1 MALIT
6 EQLAEFV
13 AMARPQDLPENVLD
27 RAVLSTLDCIAAA
40 IGGVPT
46 ANAAS
51 MRAAATRIFGGGP
64 ARAWFTDSL
73 SMPAAA
79 ILANCAA
86 ASALDVDDGHR
97 GASGHAGAA
106 VVPAVLTAAAH
117 ETWSGVKLLTAIA
130 LGYDVALRVASA
142 RQPGTVTSF
151 AAGLWCGYGVA
162 AAISYLYGL
171 GPAEI
176 AHAIAIAGAE
186 APQNLPQG
194 ACCMSSVKGSSP
206 WGTMTAYVAVERA
219 RYGATGSIDLLD
231 RESVF
236 DQGKIL
242 DGLGQR
248 WLINET
254 YLKPYASCR
263 YTHAAIDAVLEL
275 VNEGQGTSA
284 PVDELIVEIFP
295 EGLTITN
302 DREPKTLE
310 AAQFSIPFSVAL
322 AALRGARALRPLTE
336 ASLHDEEVLALSR
349 RLKFY
354 PVTEFAGAFPKLTP
368 SRVRVRRGGVESAR
382 TVLHP
387 LGEVDN
393 PLRQSDIEAKFADL
407 ARGFIPGDVVSS
419 TVKGCVELKTGSPK
433 RLLAALD
440 VPAFRTIAGAAQ

>member
-1 MALIT
+1 MALLT

-13 AMARPQDLPENVLD
+13 ATARPQDLPEDVVD
-27 RAVLSTLDCIAAA
+27 RTVLSTLDCIAAA
-40 IGGVPT
+40 VGGVPT

-51 MRAAATRIFGGGP
+51 MRAAAMRIFGSGP
-64 ARAWFTDSL
+64 ARAWFTDCL
-73 SMPAAA
+73 STPAAA

-106 VVPAVLTAAAH
+106 VVPAVLTAAAQ
-117 ETWSGVKLLTAIA
+117 ETWSGPRLLTAIA

-142 RQPGTVTSF
+142 RQPGTVKSF

-162 AAISYLYGL
+162 AALGYLFGL
-171 GPAEI
+171 REDEI

-194 ACCMSSVKGSSP
+194 ACRMSSVKGSSP

-219 RYGATGSIDLLD
+219 RHAATGSIDLLD
-231 RESVF
+231 REAVF
-236 DQGKIL
+236 DRGKIL

-263 YTHAAIDAVLEL
+263 YTHAAIDAVLGLVDEEPAKSGPIDEL
-275 VNEGQGTSA
+275 V
-284 PVDELIVEIFP
+284 VEVFP
-295 EGLTITN
+295 EGMAITN

-310 AAQFSIPFSVAL
+310 DAQFSIPFSVAL
-322 AALRGARALRPLTE
+322 AALRGARALRPLME
-336 ASLHDEEVLALSR
+336 ESLHDEEVLALSR
-349 RLKFY
+349 RVKFH
-354 PVTEFAGAFPKLTP
+354 PVAEFTGAFPKLTP
-368 SRVRVRRGGVESAR
+368 SRVRIRRGGAESGR
-382 TVLHP
+382 TVLNP

-393 PLRQSDIEAKFADL
+393 PLRQSDVEAKLADL
-407 ARGFIPGDVVSS
+407 AHGLISDDHVSS
-419 TVKGCVELKTGSPK
+419 IVKGCVELKTGSPK
-433 RLLAALD
+433 RLLAALE
-440 VPAFRTIAGAAQ
+440 VPALRAFASAAQ

>member
-13 AMARPQDLPENVLD
+13 AMARPQELPENVLD
-27 RAVLSTLDCIAAA
+27 RAILSTLDCIAAA

-117 ETWSGVKLLTAIA
+117 ETWSGAKLLTAIA

-162 AAISYLYGL
+162 AAIGYLHGL
-171 GPAEI
+171 RPTEI

-219 RYGATGSIDLLD
+219 RHGATGSIDLLD

-236 DQGKIL
+236 DRSKIL

-275 VNEGQGTSA
+275 QATSA
-284 PVDELIVEIFP
+284 PIDELIVEIFP
-295 EGLTITN
+295 EGMTITN

-336 ASLHDEEVLALSR
+336 ASLCDEEVLALSR

-354 PVTEFAGAFPKLTP
+354 PVTEFASAFPKLTP

-393 PLRQSDIEAKFADL
+393 PLRQSDVEAKLVDL
-407 ARGFIPGDVVSS
+407 ARGFIPGDVVTS